1 MRNVANNGKPPVF
14 GKRSPIIRNNM
25 VSFIGQYEAK
35 VDDKGRLV
43 FPAGFKSLLPP
54 GEGNQRFVI
63 KKNIFEDCLE
73 MYTCE
78 EWGRQSEELKKK
90 VNFLKKEHAAFWR
103 KYMRDCAQV
112 VTKEVVFSGND
123 YKIEIWAKDKF
134 AASEISDEEYLN
146 IAEALSDLG

>member
-1 MRNVANNGKPPVF
+1 
-14 GKRSPIIRNNM
+14 M

-43 FPAGFKSLLPP
+43 FPAGFKALLPSD
-54 GEGNQRFVI
+54 ENQRFVI

-73 MYTCE
+73 MYTSQ
-78 EWGRQSEELKKK
+78 EWGRQSEELKGK

-112 VTKEVVFSGND
+112 ELDGKVGRFTVPKSLLERIGVTKEVVFSGND
-123 YKIEIWAKDKF
+123 YKIEIWAKEKF
-134 AASEISDEEYLN
+134 AASEISDEEYLS